1 MGPAT
6 APSERPRE
14 NISDVVARFNP
25 KLAPTGIKNN
35 AGPLSKKAL
44 FMAAITLMRTS
55 THQP

>member
-1 MGPAT
+1 
-6 APSERPRE
+6 
-14 NISDVVARFNP
+14 VARLSP

-44 FMAAITLMRTS
+44 FMAAITLIKTS